1 MGIRLKL
8 ALGLFLVVGGAL
20 AAAYAIVVPQLENR
34 LVAAKL
40 SSMEREAVGV
50 AVGLP
55 ADPFSW
61 DLYAETA
68 SVATGARVAVF
79 SVLSN
84 SPTTLATIG
93 DSRADASTDVADDPV
108 ALLAASSKSVT
119 RGRVERGGR
128 EYAEVAAPALPD
140 RVILLSTSLADQ
152 LATVELVQRR
162 LFEAAVVALALAAIS
177 GTLAA
182 GMHARRIRRL
192 ERAANRIAAG
202 SFDEPVVD
210 RSSDELGQL
219 AMAFDRMRVQLAQLD
234 TARKEFVANA
244 SHELRTPLF
253 SLSGFLELLADE
265 DLDEPTRIASW
276 RPCASRS
283 IAWRSS
289 RPICSTCRASMP
301 AGSASNGK
309 TSISP
314 TRAGRS
320 PTSCMGWRSRAGTQL
335 EVEVEGDVWALAD
348 EARVL
353 QIGRALAGNALVH
366 TPAGTQVTLRARR
379 DGGRRCSTWPT
390 TAPASPPTT
399 RTHLRPF
406 YRIEGGLASGS
417 GLGLAIAR
425 ELVERM
431 GGELDVRSLPGSTV
445 FSASLPPPPLRE
457 RATRSSRAKARCD
470 EGAAAKRKPAG
481 RWCTG

>member
-8 ALGLFLVVGGAL
+8 ALGLFVIVGGAL
-20 AAAYAIVVPQLENR
+20 AAAYAIVVPQLETR

-108 ALLAASSKSVT
+108 ALLTASSKSVT

-152 LATVELVQRR
+152 LATVELVRRR
-162 LFEAAVVALALAAIS
+162 LFEAAFVALALAAIS

-219 AMAFDRMRVQLAQLD
+219 AVAFDRMRVQLAQLD
-234 TARKEFVANA
+234 SARKEFVANA

-265 DLDEPTRIASW
+265 DLDEPTRNRFVATM
-276 RPCASRS
+276 REQVDRLTKLATDLLDLSR
-283 IAWRSS
+283 ID
-289 RPICSTCRASMP
+289 
-301 AGSASNGK
+301 
-309 TSISP
+309 
-314 TRAGRS
+314 AGRLRVEREDVDLADACR
-320 PTSCMGWRSRAGTQL
+320 TLADELHGLAESRGQRL
-335 EVEVEGDVWALAD
+335 EVEVEGDVWSLAD

-366 TPAGTQVTLRARR
+366 TPAGTRVTLRARH
-379 DGGRRCSTWPT
+379 DGGLALLEVADDGPGI
-390 TAPASPPTT
+390 PAEQLA
-399 RTHLRPF
+399 RIFDRFH
-406 YRIEGGLASGS
+406 RIEGGQASGS

-431 GGELDVRSLPGSTV
+431 GGELAVRSRPGSTV
-445 FSASLPPPPLRE
+445 FTASLPAAALRE
-457 RATRSSRAKARCD
+457 RTTTLVSS
-470 EGAAAKRKPAG
+470 
-481 RWCTG
+481 

>member
-20 AAAYAIVVPQLENR
+20 AAAYAIVVPQLETR

-162 LFEAAVVALALAAIS
+162 LFEAAFVALALAAIS

-219 AMAFDRMRVQLAQLD
+219 AVAFDRMRVQLAQLD

-265 DLDEPTRIASW
+265 DLDEPTRKRFVATM
-276 RPCASRS
+276 REQVDRLAKLATDLLDLSR
-283 IAWRSS
+283 ID
-289 RPICSTCRASMP
+289 
-301 AGSASNGK
+301 
-309 TSISP
+309 
-314 TRAGRS
+314 AGRLRVEREDVDLADACR
-320 PTSCMGWRSRAGTQL
+320 TLADELHGLAESRGQRL

-366 TPAGTQVTLRARR
+366 TPAGTQVTLRARH
-379 DGGRRCSTWPT
+379 DGGLALLEVADDGPGI
-390 TAPASPPTT
+390 PAEQLA
-399 RTHLRPF
+399 RIFDRFH
-406 YRIEGGLASGS
+406 RIEGGLASGS

-431 GGELDVRSLPGSTV
+431 GGELAVRSRPGSTV
-445 FSASLPPPPLRE
+445 FTASLPAAALRE
-457 RATRSSRAKARCD
+457 RTTTLVS
-470 EGAAAKRKPAG
+470 G
-481 RWCTG
+481 